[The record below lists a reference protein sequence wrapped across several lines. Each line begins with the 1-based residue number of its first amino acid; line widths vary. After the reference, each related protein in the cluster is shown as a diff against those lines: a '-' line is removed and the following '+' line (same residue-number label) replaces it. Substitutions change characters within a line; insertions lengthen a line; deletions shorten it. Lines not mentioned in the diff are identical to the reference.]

1 MSPPSR
7 GETPASIVTTKITHA
22 TLFNI
27 LFPAI
32 TSPFNKELDGPAV
45 VKNDARILSRSLS
58 KCRTIV
64 NARAGR
70 LAKTRQEVL
79 APAPRPGYPED
90 QSVVHPFELL
100 ALDIFALPPRGQ
112 VDCGIDGCRRLPLD

>member
-79 APAPRPGYPED
+79 APAPDRK
-90 QSVVHPFELL
+90 ST
-100 ALDIFALPPRGQ
+100 
-112 VDCGIDGCRRLPLD
+112 RLNSSHSQISYAVFCLKK